1 MALENVMPQTAVTEV
16 VGSLDDLERFFGA
29 RRTSNEDFFEE
40 WQQNLPSLSQE
51 DCRVLDQ
58 MRDRFR
64 YQRNMGPVAEGAV
77 NAIVISPLLSLV
89 GFYDAP
95 FRMRSEASI
104 SIATE
109 VLVDPE
115 AEDSDVKV
123 LRGRVDFLVL
133 QDQFWQAVIESKET
147 SFDIEMGIPQILTYM
162 MGAPASQNVVFGMV
176 SNGNHFVFVKLKRSP
191 VPQYEFS
198 DVFSMIP
205 RQNRLYDVFQILKAI
220 ETVIYPD

>member
-1 MALENVMPQTAVTEV
+1 MPQTAVTEV

-29 RRTSNEDFFEE
+29 RRTSNEGFFEE
-40 WQQNLPSLSQE
+40 WQQNLPPLSQE

-64 YQRNMGPVAEGAV
+64 YQRNMGPLIEGAV

-104 SIATE
+104 PITTE
-109 VLVDPE
+109 VLIDPE
-115 AEDSDVKV
+115 AEDSEVKV

-162 MGAPASQNVVFGMV
+162 MGAPTSQNVVFGMV

-191 VPQYEFS
+191 VPEYEFS

-205 RQNRLYDVFQILKAI
+205 RQNRLYNVFQVLKKI
-220 ETVIYPD
+220 SSEIHSI

>member
-1 MALENVMPQTAVTEV
+1 MALENVMPQTAVTEIV
-16 VGSLDDLERFFGA
+16 ESLDDLERFFGA
-29 RRTSNEDFFEE
+29 RRSSDEDFFEE
-40 WQQNLPSLSQE
+40 WQQGLLPLSQE
-51 DCRVLDQ
+51 DCRFLDQ

-64 YQRNMGPVAEGAV
+64 YQRKMGPVAEGAV

-109 VLVDPE
+109 VLADPE
-115 AEDSDVKV
+115 AEDSEVKV
-123 LRGRVDFLVL
+123 LRGRMDFLVL

-162 MGAPASQNVVFGMV
+162 MGAPASQDVVFGMV

-191 VPQYEFS
+191 VPEYEFS

-205 RQNRLYDVFQILKAI
+205 RKNRLYDVFQILKKI
-220 ETVIYPD
+220 SSEIHSS

>member
-16 VGSLDDLERFFGA
+16 VESLDDLERFFGA
-29 RRTSNEDFFEE
+29 RRSSDEDFFEE
-40 WQQNLPSLSQE
+40 WQQGLLPLSQE
-51 DCRVLDQ
+51 DCRFLDQ

-64 YQRNMGPVAEGAV
+64 YQRKMGTVAEGAV

-115 AEDSDVKV
+115 AEDSEVKV

-191 VPQYEFS
+191 VPECEFS

-205 RQNRLYDVFQILKAI
+205 RQNRLYYVFQVLKAI
-220 ETVIYPD
+220 ETVIYPG

>member
-1 MALENVMPQTAVTEV
+1 MPQTAVTEV

-29 RRTSNEDFFEE
+29 RRTSNENFFEE
-40 WQQNLPSLSQE
+40 WQQNLPPLSQE

-58 MRDRFR
+58 LRDRFR

-104 SIATE
+104 AITTE

-115 AEDSDVKV
+115 AEDSEVKV
-123 LRGRVDFLVL
+123 LRGQVDFLVL

-176 SNGNHFVFVKLKRSP
+176 SNGNHFVFVKLRRSP
-191 VPQYEFS
+191 VPEYEFS
-198 DVFSMIP
+198 DIFSMIP
-205 RQNRLYDVFQILKAI
+205 RQNRLYDVFQVLKRI
-220 ETVIYPD
+220 SSEIHSI